1 MRQRLE
7 EQEECAL
14 EMRETHS
21 NLQQDIAMTTKRL
34 RKVFAKL
41 QSVKQE
47 LHEITEVNDRERRDC
62 VQTQNEL
69 TKELKLKYLIIENF
83 IPSDE
88 KNKIRQRIVYDEDED
103 SFVLVPMPHM
113 LPAISNRPVSA
124 AGSRRPV
131 SEYARMASFMGGS
144 PRYKVRYRK

>member
-1 MRQRLE
+1 MHQRLE

-21 NLQQDIAMTTKRL
+21 NLQQDITLTTKRL

-47 LHEITEVNDRERRDC
+47 LHEITEVNDRERREC
-62 VQTQNEL
+62 MQTQNEL

-83 IPSDE
+83 LPADE

-103 SFVLVPMPHM
+103 TFVLLPMPHM
-113 LPAISNRPVSA
+113 SPSINNRPVSA

-144 PRYKVRYRK
+144 PRYKV